1 MLYTLNFMEQ
11 ADFTENLQE
20 LMQRVGF
27 ASFKSLSHATSV
39 SQWQILQLRR
49 GKIGQMRLQILVKLA
64 EVLQI
69 SWPELVE
76 TFSLGN
82 LSSSLNKTQPFNHNI
97 DLLKQITD
105 LQVEYERITL
115 SMGQQREVL
124 KQEFQRSSLQILE
137 SLLLQWP
144 TAAHR
149 AREDHQ
155 LAAVK
160 ILPLVDKPLEIL
172 LQTWD
177 VQAIASVGAEIP
189 YNPQFHQ
196 LLEGTA
202 QPGEIVKVRYTGYMQ
217 YDQLLYRARVSPIEL
232 IFDS

>member
-1 MLYTLNFMEQ
+1 MEQ

-27 ASFKSLSHATSV
+27 ASFKSLSRAAGV
-39 SQWQILQLRR
+39 SHWQILQLRR
-49 GKIGQMRLQILVKLA
+49 GKIGQMRLEVLVKLA

-76 TFSLGN
+76 TFSFGN
-82 LSSSLNKTQPFNHNI
+82 LSSSFNKTQPFNHNI
-97 DLLKQITD
+97 DLLKQITN

>member
-1 MLYTLNFMEQ
+1 MPEI
-11 ADFTENLQE
+11 DFTDNLRNS
-20 LMQRVGF
+20 MQKAGF
-27 ASFKSLSHATSV
+27 ASFKALSLAAGV

-49 GKIGQMRLQILVKLA
+49 GKIAQMRVEVLVKLSQ
-64 EVLQI
+64 VLQV
-69 SWPELVE
+69 SWTELVE
-76 TFSLGN
+76 TFGIGGLY
-82 LSSSLNKTQPFNHNI
+82 SLNKTQSDYKNI

-105 LQVEYERITL
+105 LQVEYERIKL

-144 TAAHR
+144 TAASR

-160 ILPLVDKPLEIL
+160 ILPLVDKPLETL
-172 LQTWD
+172 LQAWD
-177 VQAIASVGAEIP
+177 VKTIASVGDQIP

-202 QPGEIVKVRYTGYMQ
+202 QPGEIVKVRYPGYMH
-217 YDQLLYRARVSPIEL
+217 YEQLLYRARVSPI
-232 IFDS
+232 